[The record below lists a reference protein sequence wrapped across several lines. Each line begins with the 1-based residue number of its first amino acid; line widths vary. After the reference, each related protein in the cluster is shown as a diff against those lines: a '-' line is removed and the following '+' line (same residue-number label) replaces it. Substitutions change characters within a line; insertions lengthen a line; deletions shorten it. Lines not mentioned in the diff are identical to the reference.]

1 MSKKHSEKEEVSS
14 AKAREAIEGKTPTGT
29 LIAIGGKENKGDD
42 PEDGSTNAEN
52 INFEKNEILERV
64 VSELKGANPLV
75 LVIPTAS
82 SIPEEMG
89 ASYIEVFHKL
99 KVKNVQVVDI
109 RSRED
114 ACKEEYLELVKKAA
128 GIMFTGGDQL
138 KLTAI
143 LGGTEFIRII
153 KERYHNDS
161 LVVAGTSAGAAAMS
175 TQMIYQGLNGGGFIK
190 GSVSITAGLEL
201 LDDVAIDT
209 HFITRGRI
217 VRMVQMLATNPTFI
231 GVGLEEDTGIVVK
244 EGKNFEVVGSGLV
257 VIVDGRGST
266 KTNIYEV
273 EEGVPVTMRDL
284 KVHLL
289 GKGDTYTL
297 EIF

>member
-1 MSKKHSEKEEVSS
+1 MSKKHTEKEETKS
-14 AKAREAIEGKTPTGT
+14 ASYRESIQGKTPKGT

-52 INFEKNEILERV
+52 INFEKNEILGRFV
-64 VSELKGANPLV
+64 QELKGSNPLV

-89 ASYIEVFHKL
+89 ASYLKVFHEL
-99 KVKNVQVVDI
+99 EVKNVQVVDI
-109 RSRED
+109 RTRED
-114 ACKEEYLELVKKAA
+114 AGKEEYLELLKKAA
-128 GIMFTGGDQL
+128 GVMFTGGDQL

-143 LGGTEFIRII
+143 LGGTEFMRLL
-153 KERYHNDS
+153 KARYYNEP
-161 LVVAGTSAGAAAMS
+161 LVVGGTSAGAAAMS
-175 TQMIYQGLNGGGFIK
+175 TQMIYQGMNGAGFIK

-209 HFITRGRI
+209 HFIKRGRM

-244 EGKNFEVVGSGLV
+244 DGRNFEVIGSGLV
-257 VIVDGRGST
+257 VLVDGRGST

-297 EIF
+297 EVF